1 MGTFRMRLLLIATSL
16 ALAAAAPHSEDRQM
30 WRPAQG
36 RDLSKF
42 KPKLP
47 EVAFGTPSAPR
58 TVPKQFEFKKGNK
71 SFAEECGLENP
82 NGIEDRFVSL
92 PPSLTK
98 CAPSPNS
105 CPNNW
110 DDTKIVGGHE
120 AAHHEW
126 PWQVALFIDD
136 AWFCGG
142 SLISDEWVMT
152 AAHCADGA
160 SYFDIMAGAHNVR
173 ESSEPNRVE
182 VTSYNGWTHPL
193 WNSND
198 LSGDLALIE
207 LPSPM
212 PMNDYISTS
221 CLPATG
227 ETPAVG
233 SLVTVTG
240 WGKPS
245 DSAGGISPVL
255 REVRDIPV
263 MTNAD
268 CNAVYGIVGDGVVCI
283 DTAGGRGSCNG
294 DSGGPLVQKAGGKAA
309 GDQWTQVGI
318 VSFGASAGCEVGMP
332 AGFTR
337 TEYYLDWIKSETGM
351 P

>member
-1 MGTFRMRLLLIATSL
+1 MRLLLPLLL
-16 ALAAAAPHSEDRQM
+16 ASSSFAVPSRPLRPEEH
-30 WRPAQG
+30 WRPARS
-36 RDLSKF
+36 RDLSKY
-42 KPKLP
+42 KPRHPTIDEETGKVYWEHKQATIDKIASELRG
-47 EVAFGTPSAPR
+47 AGSTRKGTQLDLKA
-58 TVPKQFEFKKGNK
+58 G
-71 SFAEECGLENP
+71 C
-82 NGIEDRFVSL
+82 GIEGPAR
-92 PPSLTK
+92 K
-98 CAPSPNS
+98 EGR
-105 CPNNW
+105 
-110 DDTKIVGGHE
+110 IVGGVE
-120 AAHHEW
+120 ATEHAW

-142 SLISDEWVMT
+142 SIISENYVLTD
-152 AAHCADGA
+152 AHCADGA

-182 VTSYNGWTHPL
+182 VTSYNGWTHPN

-198 LSGDLALIE
+198 LSGDLAMIE
-207 LPSPM
+207 LPSPL

-221 CLPATG
+221 CLPAAG
-227 ETPAVG
+227 ETPSVG

-255 REVRDIPV
+255 REVRDLPV
-263 MTNAD
+263 ISNSD
-268 CNAVYGIVGDGVVCI
+268 CNDVYGIVGPGVVCV
-283 DTAGGRGSCNG
+283 DTTGGRGSCNG
-294 DSGGPLVQKAGGKAA
+294 DSGGPLVQKAGAKAA

>member
-1 MGTFRMRLLLIATSL
+1 MGQS
-16 ALAAAAPHSEDRQM
+16 
-30 WRPAQG
+30 
-36 RDLSKF
+36 
-42 KPKLP
+42 
-47 EVAFGTPSAPR
+47 
-58 TVPKQFEFKKGNK
+58 
-71 SFAEECGLENP
+71 ECG
-82 NGIEDRFVSL
+82 IEG
-92 PPSLTK
+92 PPSK
-98 CAPSPNS
+98 
-105 CPNNW
+105 
-110 DDTKIVGGHE
+110 DRIVGGFE
-120 AAHHEW
+120 AEPNQW
-126 PWQVALFIDD
+126 PWQVALFIDN

-142 SLISDEWVMT
+142 ALISENYVLT

-160 SYFDIMAGAHNVR
+160 SYFDDMAGAHNAR

-198 LSGDLALIE
+198 LSGGLALVE
-207 LPSPM
+207 LPSPL
-212 PMNDYISTS
+212 PMNDYISAS

-263 MTNAD
+263 ISNSD
-268 CNAVYGIVGDGVVCI
+268 CNDVYGIVGDGVVCI

-294 DSGGPLVQKAGGKAA
+294 DSGGPLVQKAGGKDA
-309 GDQWTQVGI
+309 GDKWTRVGI

>member
-1 MGTFRMRLLLIATSL
+1 MRLLLIAASL
-16 ALAAAAPHSEDRQM
+16 ALAAAAPHSEDRQK

-47 EVAFGTPSAPR
+47 EVAFGTAAPSVPR
-58 TVPKQFEFKKGNK
+58 LAKPFEFKKGNK

-82 NGIEDRFVSL
+82 NGVEDR
-92 PPSLTK
+92 
-98 CAPSPNS
+98 
-105 CPNNW
+105 
-110 DDTKIVGGHE
+110 IVGGFE

-173 ESSEPNRVE
+173 ASSEPNRVE